1 MTINIFVIGLFQPLL
16 LPNQLAVVE
25 IIDAHRVADV
35 VKRGLGLGD
44 GNFSTFAED
53 FPYSREVFFQFGA
66 ALPYGLEGIVENRG
80 EEILYHYVSEASG
93 PVLGLDFVQALEF
106 EA

>member
-16 LPNQLAVVE
+16 PPNQLAVVE

-44 GNFSTFAED
+44 GNFAFR
-53 FPYSREVFFQFGA
+53 Y
-66 ALPYGLEGIVENRG
+66 
-80 EEILYHYVSEASG
+80 EITD
-93 PVLGLDFVQALEF
+93 VLGNKIQTDLVYQTYKNGRVVK
-106 EA
+106 